1 MQAPSMRILA
11 AAQEAP
17 IVTDAH
23 GRKLTLQRLDALDK
37 LRLFKA
43 VGPMLAQNQPY
54 LGMALLACSVVAI
67 DDVPCPRPVNETQ
80 IEHMVQRLGDAGLAA
95 VADAFRFDPPPDLDA
110 AKN

>member
-1 MQAPSMRILA
+1 MQSPSARIVA
-11 AAQEAP
+11 AAQEVTT
-17 IVTDAH
+17 VTDAH
-23 GRKLTLQRLDALDK
+23 GRKLNLQRLDALDK

-43 VGPMLAQNQPY
+43 VGSTLAQNQPY

-67 DDVPCPRPVNETQ
+67 DDVPYPRPVNEVL

-95 VADAFRFDPPPDLDA
+95 VAAALRSDPSPDGDA